1 MPYTQVFLPPDV
13 SKLPED
19 VLLKLYQQMLLI
31 RRFEERVSDLFAK
44 GKVPGFVH
52 VYIGEEAVAVGACSA
67 LNSNDYI
74 TSTHRGHG
82 HTLAKGGDVNKA
94 MAELFGKAT
103 GYCKGKGGS
112 MHITDM
118 QIGMLGANGI
128 VAGGLPIALGAA
140 YGVSKIYMTD
150 QVVVAFFGDG
160 ATNEGPFHEVC
171 NIAAAWD
178 LPLILV
184 CENNLYG
191 VGTRLGSVAA
201 KEDIAPRAVAYGIE
215 SEIVDGNNVI
225 AVRAAVEQAV
235 ERARQGQ
242 GPSFIEC
249 KTWRHRGHF
258 EGESVVYRNEDE
270 HNYWMERDPIRLLG
284 DALIQNSIVSK
295 AKLEELDAMIETEID
310 AAVQFAE
317 ESPFPLPEDALDDV
331 YSKPDVR

>member
-1 MPYTQVFLPPDV
+1 MTITQVPPPPDV
-13 SKLPED
+13 TKLSTD
-19 VLLKLYQQMLLI
+19 TLLTLYRRMLLI

-52 VYIGEEAVAVGACSA
+52 VYIGEEAVAVGVCST
-67 LNSNDYI
+67 LNDNDYI

-140 YGVSKIYMTD
+140 YGVSKIYKTD
-150 QVVVAFFGDG
+150 QVVVAFLGDG

-171 NIAAAWD
+171 NIASAWD

-201 KEDIAPRAVAYGIE
+201 REDIALRAAAYGIE

-225 AVRAAVEQAV
+225 AVRDAAERAV
-235 ERARQGQ
+235 ERARQGK

-258 EGESVVYRNEDE
+258 EGESVVYRDEDE
-270 HNYWMERDPIRLLG
+270 HNYWMGRDPILLFG
-284 DALIQNSIVSK
+284 NALVRNSVV
-295 AKLEELDAMIETEID
+295 AQVKLDELDAMINAEID
-310 AAVQFAE
+310 KAVEFAE
-317 ESPFPLPEDALDDV
+317 ESPYPHPEDALNDV
-331 YSKPDVR
+331 YA